1 MMQADVTSYIAKQ
14 SGTAVVGPAR
24 LKGITVTSA
33 TVSARNTA
41 IADPTVSKSGTWS
54 RTGTTVTVTINDNGL
69 TNGQRVFLDV
79 AAGTTMRDGVYAV
92 SNVTTNTF
100 TVTSATSGTASGTV
114 TMYTAIYV
122 ELDTFNTVGLPI
134 KIPGEGIYCPN
145 GIYVG
150 LGSSVTATVF
160 YSGGERS
167 ASATYFITTES
178 SDPLITESGN
188 NLITE

>member
-1 MMQADVTSYIAKQ
+1 MQTDVKSYIASA
-14 SGTAVVGPAR
+14 SGTATTSSAR
-24 LKGITVTSA
+24 LKSVTVTSA
-33 TVSARNTA
+33 TVSARNMVV
-41 IADPTVSKSGTWS
+41 ADPTVSSSGTWS

-114 TMYTAIYV
+114 EMYTSIYV
-122 ELDTFNTVGLPI
+122 ELDTFNTIGLPVL
-134 KIPGEGIYCPN
+134 IPGEGIYCPN
-145 GIYVG
+145 GMYVG
-150 LGSSVTATVF
+150 LGSSVTATLF
-160 YSGGERS
+160 YSGGS
-167 ASATYFITTES
+167 TYADTYFITTES
-178 SDPLITESGN
+178 NNPLDTESGN